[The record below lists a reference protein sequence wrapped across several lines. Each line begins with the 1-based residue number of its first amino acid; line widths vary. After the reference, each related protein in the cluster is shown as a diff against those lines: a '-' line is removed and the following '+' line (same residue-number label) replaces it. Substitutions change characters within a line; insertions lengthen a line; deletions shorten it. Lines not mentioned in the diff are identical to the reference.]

1 MSSES
6 LNLVMAGS
14 RKRRIKDKLAKYGV
28 TTGGALV
35 LVALLLIFFYLL
47 YVVKPIFN
55 GASVEAT
62 SSFTLPTQG
71 KTAWLGVEE
80 QNEIGYRFN
89 DQGQVSFFAVKADGG
104 VKVGQVLGQASVA
117 GDVTAVAPPAPG
129 QKLIAYGFAD
139 GKAMVVQPSFKVSYP
154 NDVRVIEPSLQYPFG
169 EEPVVIDPQGKALTR
184 MVFEATKDK
193 MATAAVTEDGR
204 GVMTVMSG
212 EENFLSGEVE
222 WSSQNYAI
230 PSLPRHVDQ
239 MLLTP
244 NLRILFVREGNRLSV
259 YDIHNLSDIS
269 LRDVME
275 INAPNADVTQVA
287 LLSGASSLMV
297 GNDNG
302 VISQWFEVAKDGKRQ
317 FTQIR
322 DFKGDGPVA
331 LLTPEHFRKGFISAA
346 NDGTI
351 NFFHATGEAKLLG
364 ETIEGGA
371 LAALAI
377 SPRHNLLLTQQ
388 GNDFKVFE
396 VENDHPEVTWSALW
410 QEVWY
415 EGYPEPQYVWQ
426 STSASNELTQQ
437 GNDFKVF
444 EVENDH
450 PEVTWSALWQEVWYE
465 GYPEPMYV
473 WQSTSASNDFE
484 AKLSLVPLVFGTLK
498 ASFYAMLFA
507 VPLGVAGAIYTAYF
521 MSAGLR
527 KYVKPTVEIMAA
539 LPTVILGFLA
549 GLWLAPI
556 IEGALPGVILLLLL
570 LPMGMLLT
578 ALVWNYLPERGRS
591 WLPEGWHAILLI
603 PVLLLIGWGAF
614 ALSPLIENAFMH
626 GDSRIWLTHEM
637 GIKFDQRNSLVVGIA
652 MGFAVIPTIFSIAE
666 DAVFSVPKHL
676 TQGSLALGATP
687 WQTLS
692 RVVILTASP
701 GIFSAVMMGL
711 GRAVGETMIV
721 LMATGNTP
729 IMDFSMFQGLRTLAA
744 NIAVEMPESEV
755 GSSHYRVLF
764 LAAFVLFVFT
774 FMFNTLAEFIRQ
786 RLREKYSSL

>member
-6 LNLVMAGS
+6 INLGMAGS

-55 GASVEAT
+55 GATMEPTA
-62 SSFTLPTQG
+62 SFTLPVAG

-80 QNEIGYRFN
+80 QNEIGYRFS
-89 DQGQVSFFAVKADGG
+89 DKGQVNFFAVQGDGK
-104 VKVGQVLGQASVA
+104 VKVGQVLGQAQVK
-117 GDVTAVAPPAPG
+117 GDITAVAPPAPG

-139 GKAMVVQPSFKVSYP
+139 GKAQVVQPYFKVSYP
-154 NDVRVIEPSLQYPFG
+154 NDVRVIEPSLQPPFG
-169 EEPVVIDPQGKALTR
+169 EEPVVVDPQGKALTL

-193 MATAAVTEDGR
+193 MATAAVTADGR
-204 GVMTVMSG
+204 GVMAVMSG
-212 EENFLSGEVE
+212 EENFLSGDIE
-222 WSSQNYAI
+222 WSAQNYSI

-259 YDIHNLSDIS
+259 YDIHNLNDIS

-275 INAPNADVTQVA
+275 INAPNANVTRVE
-287 LLSGASSLMV
+287 LLSGASSLLV

-302 VISQWFEVAKDGKRQ
+302 VISQWFEVARDGKRQ

-322 DFKGDGPVA
+322 DFKGDGAVA
-331 LLTPEHFRKGFISAA
+331 QLTPEHFRKGFISA
-346 NDGTI
+346 DKEGTVS
-351 NFFHATGEAKLLG
+351 FFHATGETKLLS
-364 ETIEGGA
+364 EKVEGGA
-371 LAALAI
+371 LSALAI
-377 SPRHNLLLTQQ
+377 SPRHNVLLMQQ
-388 GNDFKVFE
+388 GDAFKLFA
-396 VENDHPEVTWSALW
+396 VENEHPEVTWSALW
-410 QEVWY
+410 QQVWY
-415 EGYPEPQYVWQ
+415 EGYPEPQ
-426 STSASNELTQQ
+426 
-437 GNDFKVF
+437 
-444 EVENDH
+444 
-450 PEVTWSALWQEVWYE
+450 
-465 GYPEPMYV
+465 YV

-498 ASFYAMLFA
+498 ASFYAMVFA

-556 IEGALPGVILLLLL
+556 IEGALPGVVLLLIL

-578 ALVWNYLPERGRS
+578 ALIWNYLPERGKS

-614 ALSPLIENAFMH
+614 AVSPFIENAFMH

-774 FMFNTLAEFIRQ
+774 FLFNTLAEFIRQ

>member
-6 LNLVMAGS
+6 INLGMAGS

-55 GASVEAT
+55 GATMEPAA
-62 SSFTLPTQG
+62 SFTLPVAG

-80 QNEIGYRFN
+80 QNEIGYRFS
-89 DQGQVSFFAVKADGG
+89 DKGQVNFFAVQGDGK
-104 VKVGQVLGQASVA
+104 VKVGQVLGQAQVK
-117 GDVTAVAPPAPG
+117 GDITAVAPPAPG

-139 GKAMVVQPSFKVSYP
+139 GKAQVVQPYFKVSYP
-154 NDVRVIEPSLQYPFG
+154 NDVRVIEPSLQSPFG
-169 EEPVVIDPQGKALTR
+169 EEPVVVDPQGKALTL

-193 MATAAVTEDGR
+193 MATAAVTADGR
-204 GVMTVMSG
+204 GVMAVMSG
-212 EENFLSGEVE
+212 EENFLSGDIE
-222 WSSQNYAI
+222 WSAQNYSI

-259 YDIHNLSDIS
+259 YDIHNLNDIS

-275 INAPNADVTQVA
+275 INAPNANVTRVE
-287 LLSGASSLMV
+287 LLSGASSLLV

-302 VISQWFEVAKDGKRQ
+302 VISQWFEVARDGKRQ

-322 DFKGDGPVA
+322 DFKGDGAVA
-331 LLTPEHFRKGFISAA
+331 QLTPEHFRKGFISA
-346 NDGTI
+346 DKEGTVS
-351 NFFHATGEAKLLG
+351 FFHATGETKLLS
-364 ETIEGGA
+364 EKVEGGA
-371 LAALAI
+371 LSALAI
-377 SPRHNLLLTQQ
+377 SPRHNVLLMQQ
-388 GNDFKVFE
+388 GDAFKLFA
-396 VENDHPEVTWSALW
+396 VENEHPEVTWSALW
-410 QEVWY
+410 QQVWY
-415 EGYPEPQYVWQ
+415 EGYPEPQ
-426 STSASNELTQQ
+426 
-437 GNDFKVF
+437 
-444 EVENDH
+444 
-450 PEVTWSALWQEVWYE
+450 
-465 GYPEPMYV
+465 YV

-498 ASFYAMLFA
+498 ASFYAMVFA

-556 IEGALPGVILLLLL
+556 IEGALPGVVLLLIL

-578 ALVWNYLPERGRS
+578 ALIWNYLPERGKS

-614 ALSPLIENAFMH
+614 AVSPLIENAFMH

>member
-6 LNLVMAGS
+6 LHLVMAGS

-55 GASVEAT
+55 GASMEPTA
-62 SSFTLPTQG
+62 SFTLPIQG
-71 KTAWLGVEE
+71 KTTWLGVEE
-80 QNEIGYRFN
+80 QNEIGYRFS
-89 DQGQVSFFAVKADGG
+89 DQGQVNFFAVQNDGK
-104 VKVGQVLGQASVA
+104 VKVGQSLGQAQVK
-117 GDVTAVAPPAPG
+117 GDITAVAPPSPG
-129 QKLIAYGFAD
+129 QKLMAYGFAD
-139 GKAMVVQPSFKVSYP
+139 GKAQVVQPAFKVSYP

-169 EEPVVIDPQGKALTR
+169 EEPVVVDPAGKALSL

-193 MATAAVTEDGR
+193 MATAAVTADGR
-204 GVMTVMSG
+204 GVMMVMSG

-222 WSSQNYAI
+222 WSAQNYSI

-259 YDIHNLSDIS
+259 YDIHNLNDIS
-269 LRDVME
+269 LRNVLE
-275 INAPNADVTQVA
+275 INAPDANVTRVE
-287 LLSGASSLMV
+287 LLSGASSLLV

-302 VISQWFEVAKDGKRQ
+302 VISQWFEVARDGKRQ

-322 DFKGDGPVA
+322 DFKGDGAVA
-331 LLTPEHFRKGFISAA
+331 QLTPEHFRKGFISA
-346 NDGTI
+346 DKSGTI
-351 NFFHATGEAKLLG
+351 SFFHATGETKLLS
-364 ETIEGGA
+364 EKVEGGP

-377 SPRHNLLLTQQ
+377 SPRHNVLLMQQ
-388 GNDFKVFE
+388 GDAFKLFA
-396 VENDHPEVTWSALW
+396 VENEHPEVTWSALW
-410 QEVWY
+410 QQVWY
-415 EGYPEPQYVWQ
+415 EGYPEPQ
-426 STSASNELTQQ
+426 
-437 GNDFKVF
+437 
-444 EVENDH
+444 
-450 PEVTWSALWQEVWYE
+450 
-465 GYPEPMYV
+465 YV

-498 ASFYAMLFA
+498 ASFYAMVFA

-556 IEGALPGVILLLLL
+556 IEGALPGVVLLLIL

-578 ALVWNYLPERGRS
+578 ALIWNYLPERGKS

-614 ALSPLIENAFMH
+614 AVSPLIENAFMH
-626 GDSRIWLTHEM
+626 GDSRIWLTHDM

-774 FMFNTLAEFIRQ
+774 FLFNTLAEFIRQ

>member
-55 GASVEAT
+55 GASMEPAT
-62 SSFTLPTQG
+62 SFTLPVAG

-80 QNEIGYRFN
+80 QNEIGYRFS
-89 DQGQVSFFAVKADGG
+89 DKGQVNFFALQGDDKI
-104 VKVGQVLGQASVA
+104 KVGQSLGQAQVA
-117 GDVTAVAPPAPG
+117 GDISTATTPAPG

-139 GKAMVVQPSFKVSYP
+139 GKALVVQPAFKVSYP
-154 NDVRVIEPSLQYPFG
+154 NDVRVIEPSLKYPFG
-169 EEPVVIDPQGKALTR
+169 EEPVVIDPQGKALQR

-212 EENFLSGEVE
+212 EENFISGEIE
-222 WSSQNYAI
+222 WSSENYTI

-244 NLRILFVREGNRLSV
+244 NLRILFVRQGNRLSV
-259 YDIHNLSDIS
+259 YDIHNLSEIS
-269 LRDVME
+269 LRNVLE
-275 INAPNADVTQVA
+275 INATNANVTRVE
-287 LLSGASSLMV
+287 LLAGASSLLV

-322 DFKGDGPVA
+322 DFKGDGAVD
-331 LLTPEHFRKGFISAA
+331 LLTPEHFRKGFISADK
-346 NDGTI
+346 DGI
-351 NFFHATGEAKLLG
+351 ISFFHATGETKLLT
-364 ETIEGGA
+364 ETVEGGE
-371 LAALAI
+371 LSALAI
-377 SPRHNLLLTQQ
+377 SPRHNALLMQQ
-388 GNDFKVFE
+388 GDTFKLFT

-410 QEVWY
+410 QKVWY
-415 EGYPEPQYVWQ
+415 EGYPEPQ
-426 STSASNELTQQ
+426 
-437 GNDFKVF
+437 
-444 EVENDH
+444 
-450 PEVTWSALWQEVWYE
+450 
-465 GYPEPMYV
+465 YV

-484 AKLSLVPLVFGTLK
+484 AKLSLVPLSFGTLK
-498 ASFYAMLFA
+498 AAFYALLFA
-507 VPLGVAGAIYTAYF
+507 VPLGIAGAIYTAYF
-521 MSAGLR
+521 MSPGMR
-527 KYVKPTVEIMAA
+527 KFVKPTIEIMEA

-556 IEGALPGVILLLLL
+556 VEDYLPGIFMMLVM
-570 LPMGMLLT
+570 LPMGMLLA
-578 ALVWNYLPERGRS
+578 ALLWHLLPDTLKQS
-591 WLPEGWHAILLI
+591 VPEGSQAVLLI
-603 PVLLLIGWGAF
+603 PVVILIGWMALT
-614 ALSPLIENAFMH
+614 LSPVVENAFFG
-626 GDSRIWLTHEM
+626 GDTRSWLTNVM

-774 FMFNTLAEFIRQ
+774 FFFNTLAEFVRQ
-786 RLREKYSSL
+786 RLREKYSSM

>member
-6 LNLVMAGS
+6 INLGMAGS

-55 GASVEAT
+55 GATMEPTA
-62 SSFTLPTQG
+62 SFTLPVAG
-71 KTAWLGVEE
+71 KTVWLGVEE
-80 QNEIGYRFN
+80 QNEIGYRFS
-89 DQGQVSFFAVKADGG
+89 DKGQVNFFAVQGDGK
-104 VKVGQVLGQASVA
+104 VKVGQVLGQAQVK
-117 GDVTAVAPPAPG
+117 GDITAVAPPAPG

-139 GKAMVVQPSFKVSYP
+139 GKAQVVQPYFKVSYP
-154 NDVRVIEPSLQYPFG
+154 NDVRVIEPSLQSPFG
-169 EEPVVIDPQGKALTR
+169 EEPVVVDPQGKALTL

-193 MATAAVTEDGR
+193 MATAAVTADGR
-204 GVMTVMSG
+204 GVMAVMSG
-212 EENFLSGEVE
+212 EENFLSGDIE
-222 WSSQNYAI
+222 WSAQNYSI

-259 YDIHNLSDIS
+259 YDIHNLNDIS

-275 INAPNADVTQVA
+275 INAPNANVTRVE
-287 LLSGASSLMV
+287 LLSGASSLLV

-302 VISQWFEVAKDGKRQ
+302 VISQWFEVARDGKRQ

-322 DFKGDGPVA
+322 DFKGDGAVA
-331 LLTPEHFRKGFISAA
+331 QLAPEHFRKGFISA
-346 NDGTI
+346 DKEGTVS
-351 NFFHATGEAKLLG
+351 FFHATGETKLLS
-364 ETIEGGA
+364 EKVEGGA
-371 LAALAI
+371 LSALAI
-377 SPRHNLLLTQQ
+377 SPRHNVLLMQQ
-388 GNDFKVFE
+388 GDAFKLFA
-396 VENDHPEVTWSALW
+396 VENEHPEVTWSALW
-410 QEVWY
+410 QQVWY
-415 EGYPEPQYVWQ
+415 EGYPEPQ
-426 STSASNELTQQ
+426 
-437 GNDFKVF
+437 
-444 EVENDH
+444 
-450 PEVTWSALWQEVWYE
+450 
-465 GYPEPMYV
+465 YV

-498 ASFYAMLFA
+498 ASFYAMVFA

-556 IEGALPGVILLLLL
+556 IEGALPGVVLLLIL

-578 ALVWNYLPERGRS
+578 ALIWNYLPERGKS

-614 ALSPLIENAFMH
+614 AVSPLIENAFMH

-774 FMFNTLAEFIRQ
+774 FLFNTLAEFIRQ

>member
-55 GASVEAT
+55 GASMEPTA
-62 SSFTLPTQG
+62 SFTLPAAG

-80 QNEIGYRFN
+80 QNEIGYRFS
-89 DQGQVSFFAVKADGG
+89 DKGQVNFFAVQGDDKI
-104 VKVGQVLGQASVA
+104 KVGQSLGQAQVA
-117 GDVTAVAPPAPG
+117 GDITTVATPAPG
-129 QKLIAYGFAD
+129 QRLIAYGFVD
-139 GKAMVVQPSFKVSYP
+139 GKAQVVQPAFKVSYP

-169 EEPVVIDPQGKALTR
+169 EEPVVIDPQGKALQL

-204 GVMTVMSG
+204 GVMTVMNG
-212 EENFLSGEVE
+212 EENFISGEIE
-222 WSSQNYAI
+222 WSSENYTI

-259 YDIHNLSDIS
+259 YDIHNLSEIS
-269 LRDVME
+269 LRNVLE
-275 INAPNADVTQVA
+275 INAPNANVTRVQ
-287 LLSGASSLMV
+287 LLSGASSLLV

-322 DFKGDGPVA
+322 DFKGDGAVD
-331 LLTPEHFRKGFISAA
+331 LLTPEHFRKGFISADK
-346 NDGTI
+346 DGI
-351 NFFHATGEAKLLG
+351 ISFFHATGETKLLT
-364 ETIEGGA
+364 ETVEGGE
-371 LAALAI
+371 LSALAI
-377 SPRHNLLLTQQ
+377 SPRHNLLLMQQ
-388 GNDFKVFE
+388 GNTFKLFS
-396 VENDHPEVTWSALW
+396 VENEHPEVTWSALW
-410 QEVWY
+410 QQVWY
-415 EGYPEPQYVWQ
+415 EGYPEPQ
-426 STSASNELTQQ
+426 
-437 GNDFKVF
+437 
-444 EVENDH
+444 
-450 PEVTWSALWQEVWYE
+450 
-465 GYPEPMYV
+465 YV

-498 ASFYAMLFA
+498 ASFYAMVFA

-556 IEGALPGVILLLLL
+556 IEGALPGVILLLVL

-578 ALVWNYLPERGRS
+578 ALLWNYLPERGKS

-774 FMFNTLAEFIRQ
+774 FLFNTLAEFVRQ
-786 RLREKYSSL
+786 RLREKYSSM

>member
-55 GASVEAT
+55 GASMEPTA
-62 SSFTLPTQG
+62 SFTLPAAG

-80 QNEIGYRFN
+80 QNEIGYRFS
-89 DQGQVSFFAVKADGG
+89 DKGQVNFFAVQGDDKI
-104 VKVGQVLGQASVA
+104 KVGQSLGQAQVA
-117 GDVTAVAPPAPG
+117 GDITTVATPAPG
-129 QKLIAYGFAD
+129 QRLIAYGFVD
-139 GKAMVVQPSFKVSYP
+139 GKAQVVQPAFKVSYP

-169 EEPVVIDPQGKALTR
+169 EEPVVIDPQGKALQL

-204 GVMTVMSG
+204 GVMTVMNG
-212 EENFLSGEVE
+212 EENFISGEIE
-222 WSSQNYAI
+222 WSSENYTI

-259 YDIHNLSDIS
+259 YDIHNLSEIS
-269 LRDVME
+269 LRNVLE
-275 INAPNADVTQVA
+275 INAPNANVTRVQ
-287 LLSGASSLMV
+287 LLSGASSLLV

-322 DFKGDGPVA
+322 DFKGDGAVD
-331 LLTPEHFRKGFISAA
+331 LLTPEHFRKGFISADK
-346 NDGTI
+346 DGI
-351 NFFHATGEAKLLG
+351 ISFFHATGETKLLT
-364 ETIEGGA
+364 ETVEGGE
-371 LAALAI
+371 LSALAI
-377 SPRHNLLLTQQ
+377 SPRHNLLLMQQ
-388 GNDFKVFE
+388 GNTFKLFS
-396 VENDHPEVTWSALW
+396 VENEHPEVTWSALW
-410 QEVWY
+410 QQVWY
-415 EGYPEPQYVWQ
+415 EGYPEPQ
-426 STSASNELTQQ
+426 
-437 GNDFKVF
+437 
-444 EVENDH
+444 
-450 PEVTWSALWQEVWYE
+450 
-465 GYPEPMYV
+465 YV

-498 ASFYAMLFA
+498 ASFYAMVFA

-556 IEGALPGVILLLLL
+556 IEGALPGVILLLIL

-578 ALVWNYLPERGRS
+578 ALLWNYLPERGKS
-591 WLPEGWHAILLI
+591 CLPEGWHAILLI

-774 FMFNTLAEFIRQ
+774 FLFNTLAEFVRQ
-786 RLREKYSSL
+786 RLREKYSSM

>member
-6 LNLVMAGS
+6 INLGMAGS

-55 GASVEAT
+55 GATMEPTA
-62 SSFTLPTQG
+62 SFTLPVAG

-80 QNEIGYRFN
+80 QNEIGYRFS
-89 DQGQVSFFAVKADGG
+89 DKGQVNFFAVQGDGK
-104 VKVGQVLGQASVA
+104 VKVGQVLGQAQVK
-117 GDVTAVAPPAPG
+117 GDITAVAPPAPG

-139 GKAMVVQPSFKVSYP
+139 GKAQVVQPYFKVSYP
-154 NDVRVIEPSLQYPFG
+154 NDVRVIEPSLQSPFG
-169 EEPVVIDPQGKALTR
+169 EEPVVVDPQGKALTL

-193 MATAAVTEDGR
+193 MATAAVTADGR
-204 GVMTVMSG
+204 GVMAVMSG
-212 EENFLSGEVE
+212 EENFLSGDIE
-222 WSSQNYAI
+222 WSAQNYSI

-259 YDIHNLSDIS
+259 YDIHNLNDIS

-275 INAPNADVTQVA
+275 INAPNANVTRVE
-287 LLSGASSLMV
+287 LLSGASSLLV

-302 VISQWFEVAKDGKRQ
+302 VISQWFEVARDGKRQ

-322 DFKGDGPVA
+322 DFKGDGAVA
-331 LLTPEHFRKGFISAA
+331 QLTPEHFRKGFISA
-346 NDGTI
+346 DKEGTVS
-351 NFFHATGEAKLLG
+351 FFHATGETKLLS
-364 ETIEGGA
+364 EKVEGGA
-371 LAALAI
+371 LSALAI
-377 SPRHNLLLTQQ
+377 SPRHNLLLMQQ
-388 GNDFKVFE
+388 GDAFKLFA
-396 VENDHPEVTWSALW
+396 VENEHPEVTWSALW
-410 QEVWY
+410 QQVWY
-415 EGYPEPQYVWQ
+415 EGYPEPQ
-426 STSASNELTQQ
+426 
-437 GNDFKVF
+437 
-444 EVENDH
+444 
-450 PEVTWSALWQEVWYE
+450 
-465 GYPEPMYV
+465 YV

-498 ASFYAMLFA
+498 ASFYAMVFA

-521 MSAGLR
+521 MSVGLR

-556 IEGALPGVILLLLL
+556 IEGALPGVVLLLILL
-570 LPMGMLLT
+570 PIGMLLT
-578 ALVWNYLPERGRS
+578 ALIWNYLPERGKS

-614 ALSPLIENAFMH
+614 AVSPLIENAFMH

-774 FMFNTLAEFIRQ
+774 FLFNTLAEFIRQ

>member
-6 LNLVMAGS
+6 INLGMAGS

-55 GASVEAT
+55 GASMEPTASFSLPVE
-62 SSFTLPTQG
+62 G

-80 QNEIGYRFN
+80 QNEIGYRFS
-89 DQGQVSFFAVKADGG
+89 DKGQVDFFALQAEGE
-104 VKVGQVLGQASVA
+104 VKVGQILGQDRVSGEVTTVA
-117 GDVTAVAPPAPG
+117 APAPG
-129 QKLIAYGFAD
+129 QKFIAYGFAD
-139 GKAMVVQPSFKVSYP
+139 GKAQVVQPYFKVSYP
-154 NDVRVIEPSLQYPFG
+154 KDVRVIEPSLQYPFG
-169 EEPVVIDPQGKALTR
+169 KEPMVIDPESKALSR

-193 MATAAVTEDGR
+193 MAAAAVTEDGR
-204 GVMTVMSG
+204 GVLMVMSG

-222 WSSQNYAI
+222 WTTQNYSI

-259 YDIHNLSDIS
+259 YDIHNLSEIS

-275 INAPNADVTQVA
+275 VNAPNANVTRID
-287 LLSGASSLMV
+287 LLSGASSLLV

-302 VISQWFEVAKDGKRQ
+302 VISQWFEVAKDGKRE

-322 DFKGDGPVA
+322 DFKSDGAVD
-331 LLTPEHFRKGFISAA
+331 LLTPEHFRKGFISA
-346 NDGTI
+346 DKKGDI
-351 NFFHATGEAKLLG
+351 NFFHATGESKLLS
-364 ETIEGGA
+364 EKVEGGE
-371 LAALAI
+371 LSALAI
-377 SPRHNLLLTQQ
+377 SPRHNLLLMQQ
-388 GNDFKVFE
+388 GETLKLFA

-410 QEVWY
+410 QQVWY
-415 EGYPEPQYVWQ
+415 EGYPEPQ
-426 STSASNELTQQ
+426 
-437 GNDFKVF
+437 
-444 EVENDH
+444 
-450 PEVTWSALWQEVWYE
+450 
-465 GYPEPMYV
+465 YV

-498 ASFYAMLFA
+498 ASFYAMVFA

-556 IEGALPGVILLLLL
+556 IEGALPGVVLLLIL

-578 ALVWNYLPERGRS
+578 ALVWNYLPERGKS

-603 PVLLLIGWGAF
+603 PVLLFIGWGAF
-614 ALSPLIENAFMH
+614 AVSPLIENAFMH
-626 GDSRIWLTHEM
+626 GDSRIWLTHDM

-774 FMFNTLAEFIRQ
+774 FLFNTLAEFIRQ